1 MYSNRDKIVKK
12 ANEKPNETEDEVAKA
27 LFELENHVKETEV
40 SKIKSVK
47 FSHAQYLTEG
57 AIKILHITVPFPIL
71 ATIHKNYA
79 IIVPYLEGKFK
90 CPVVV
95 VAQRTILSKYGI
107 LNLTPLLLYR
117 EEKGIT
123 KETNEQNFDCSA
135 QRLPR

>member
-27 LFELENHVKETEV
+27 LFELENHVKEAEV
-40 SKIKSVK
+40 PKIKSVK

-71 ATIHKNYA
+71 ATIHQNYS
-79 IIVPYLEGKFK
+79 IIVPYLESKFK

-95 VAQRTILSKYGI
+95 VAQRTILSKYGTSLSLVI
-107 LNLTPLLLYR
+107 VY
-117 EEKGIT
+117 
-123 KETNEQNFDCSA
+123 S
-135 QRLPR
+135 